1 MKSLEFES
9 GMDNERKVMVA
20 IFWTNRKAAR
30 TEGCAPFRIKKIE
43 TPTKTYTPEGNRLLK
58 LSDEILTDMVETLDA
73 GKSIPMKFNIG
84 EENLSIVLSTDSF
97 SVSAEKSPEIEEE
110 IIEKLEMEFPKKFAN
125 LCDSFKP
132 RVVPRGQ

>member
-1 MKSLEFES
+1 MKSVEFES

-30 TEGCAPFRIKKIE
+30 TEGCAPFRIKRIE
-43 TPTKTYTPEGNRLLK
+43 TANKTYTPDGRKLLK
-58 LSDEILTDMVETLDA
+58 LSDDIMGDMVETLDA
-73 GKSIPMKFNIG
+73 GKSIPMEFNIG
-84 EENLSIVLSTDSF
+84 EENLNVVLSADSF
-97 SVSAEKSPEIEEE
+97 SVSAKKSPEIEEE

-132 RVVPRGQ
+132 RVTPKG

>member
-30 TEGCAPFRIKKIE
+30 TEGCAPFKIKKIE
-43 TPTKTYTPEGNRLLK
+43 TSRETYTPQGTKLLK
-58 LSDEILTDMVETLDA
+58 ISDEILEDMVQTLDE
-73 GKSIPMKFNIG
+73 GKSIPMEFSIG
-84 EENLSIVLSTDSF
+84 EEIINVNLSSDSF
-97 SVSAEKSPEIEEE
+97 SVSVKKSPEIEEE

-125 LCDSFKP
+125 ICDSFKP
-132 RVVPRGQ
+132 RVTPQK